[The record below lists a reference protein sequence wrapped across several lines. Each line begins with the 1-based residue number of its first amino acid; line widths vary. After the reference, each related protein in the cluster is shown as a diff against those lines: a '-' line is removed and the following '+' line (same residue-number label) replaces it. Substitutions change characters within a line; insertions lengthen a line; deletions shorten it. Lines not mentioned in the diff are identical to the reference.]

1 MKFLSTLGQKLILVW
16 SFLIFILLSISSLL
30 VRTLLPMD
38 GSEMSHFQH
47 TNVLFYLMLLLLLV
61 CLALLIYL
69 SRFLKPY
76 QLFVI
81 GSLLYLL
88 LGFYL
93 IMHQND
99 VIRHDSL
106 SVLEGAKAMNKG
118 DFSQLTNW
126 SGYLHRFPHQLGL
139 LSFERLILYIFGLQN
154 VKVFFWINL
163 IMAIANNF
171 FLWKITENIFKNDRV
186 SKVEIILSFI
196 FLPSIFFILFVYGLT
211 YGLFFAIVGLYY
223 LQVFLDKRS
232 WSSLI
237 LSVVFLGLS
246 DLIRSNYSILILTV
260 LIVLLLDFLKS
271 KSKRSIIFAVSLVLT
286 ILVMNKGVSWYYK
299 EVSKATKIEG
309 EPKIAWVAM
318 GLDDQSKAYNR
329 VAGWYDGY
337 LENVYVQYKS
347 DSNKIEDDSHQLIVK
362 RLKVMQN
369 NPGYTFNF
377 FKNKFISTWTDSLFQ
392 SIWSGPVTKMPV
404 ENQKI
409 SGRLMS
415 SIYESGLVYHIV
427 YYFSALLLVLIY
439 VSVLPFLANQWK
451 SFKEGNGNLFL
462 LIPLIYL
469 SGGLIFH
476 LIWET
481 KSQYVY
487 PYVYLLLPLSA
498 FGLFLIY
505 KQVGKYIGALLTRKN
520 N

>member
-16 SFLIFILLSISSLL
+16 SFLIFILFSISSLL

-369 NPGYTFNF
+369 NPG
-377 FKNKFISTWTDSLFQ
+377 
-392 SIWSGPVTKMPV
+392 
-404 ENQKI
+404 
-409 SGRLMS
+409 
-415 SIYESGLVYHIV
+415 
-427 YYFSALLLVLIY
+427 
-439 VSVLPFLANQWK
+439 
-451 SFKEGNGNLFL
+451 
-462 LIPLIYL
+462 
-469 SGGLIFH
+469 
-476 LIWET
+476 
-481 KSQYVY
+481 
-487 PYVYLLLPLSA
+487 
-498 FGLFLIY
+498 
-505 KQVGKYIGALLTRKN
+505 
-520 N
+520 